1 MTLQEA
7 KNFIDESFSD
17 YFTYGLEGSDL
28 GTPVSRV
35 DAMLDLAFMD
45 SDTWNDGNI
54 LECDEN
60 GNLI

>member
-7 KNFIDESFSD
+7 KRFIDESFSD

-28 GTPVSRV
+28 GTPVSRM
-35 DAMLDLAFMD
+35 DAMLDLACMD
-45 SDTWNDGNI
+45 EYAWNGGDI
-54 LECDEN
+54 LECDED